1 MGSPNRRKIHKKF
14 LKTAEE
20 VSEFK
25 LSLNGCGTSSLLV
38 LFLFA
43 SVCTKMSSRKILPIL
58 RWLTQHA
65 RRQQQQRQEQ
75 PWLFCERERTLFSS
89 GNFFSS
95 SSSSSSS
102 KKEDN
107 KEEEESIDSI
117 ARRDGKFDFLHVAE
131 RLFEEEEE
139 EGKKKK
145 QTREDYT
152 RRWEYHA
159 WHLFLALAVPVGL
172 SASVVSHVRRH
183 PHPNLLL
190 RKENEMKETRLKAEE
205 AMTEQKKVETNVIE
219 KARKEN
225 EGRYGKLAE
234 RMERLEREM
243 EEEKKKKKKKM
254 NNNKSSD
261 DDGC

>member
-1 MGSPNRRKIHKKF
+1 
-14 LKTAEE
+14 
-20 VSEFK
+20 
-25 LSLNGCGTSSLLV
+25 
-38 LFLFA
+38 
-43 SVCTKMSSRKILPIL
+43 MSSRKTLPIL

-65 RRQQQQRQEQ
+65 RQQRRREQ
-75 PWLFCERERTLFSS
+75 PRLFCEQRERTLFSGV

-95 SSSSSSS
+95 STSSSSS
-102 KKEDN
+102 KKEEDN

-139 EGKKKK
+139 EDKKKK

-205 AMTEQKKVETNVIE
+205 AMTEQKKFETNVIE

-243 EEEKKKKKKKM
+243 EEEKKKKKKKK
-254 NNNKSSD
+254 KSSD
-261 DDGC
+261 DGC

>member
-1 MGSPNRRKIHKKF
+1 MWLIYFRTTQTYHRLFGVQIKSGWRYMGSPNGRKIHKKF

-25 LSLNGCGTSSLLV
+25 LSLNGCGTLISFGGV
-38 LFLFA
+38 
-43 SVCTKMSSRKILPIL
+43 SVCVLCLHKNVFSQNSSNSSMVDATRTTTTTTTRTTLAFL
-58 RWLTQHA
+58 
-65 RRQQQQRQEQ
+65 
-75 PWLFCERERTLFSS
+75 RERANAFQQSVT
-89 GNFFSS
+89 FFPPRPRRRRR
-95 SSSSSSS
+95 

-190 RKENEMKETRLKAEE
+190 RKENE
-205 AMTEQKKVETNVIE
+205 
-219 KARKEN
+219 
-225 EGRYGKLAE
+225 
-234 RMERLEREM
+234 
-243 EEEKKKKKKKM
+243 
-254 NNNKSSD
+254 
-261 DDGC
+261 

>member
-1 MGSPNRRKIHKKF
+1 MF
-14 LKTAEE
+14 
-20 VSEFK
+20 
-25 LSLNGCGTSSLLV
+25 
-38 LFLFA
+38 
-43 SVCTKMSSRKILPIL
+43 
-58 RWLTQHA
+58 
-65 RRQQQQRQEQ
+65 
-75 PWLFCERERTLFSS
+75 
-89 GNFFSS
+89 

-102 KKEDN
+102 KKEEDN

-139 EGKKKK
+139 EDKKKK

-205 AMTEQKKVETNVIE
+205 AMTEQKKFETNVIE

-243 EEEKKKKKKKM
+243 EEEKKKKKKKK
-254 NNNKSSD
+254 KSSD
-261 DDGC
+261 DGC

>member
-1 MGSPNRRKIHKKF
+1 
-14 LKTAEE
+14 
-20 VSEFK
+20 
-25 LSLNGCGTSSLLV
+25 
-38 LFLFA
+38 
-43 SVCTKMSSRKILPIL
+43 MSSRKTLPIL

-65 RRQQQQRQEQ
+65 RQQRRREQ
-75 PWLFCERERTLFSS
+75 PWLFCEQRERT
-89 GNFFSS
+89 FFSGG
-95 SSSSSSS
+95 
-102 KKEDN
+102 DNN

-139 EGKKKK
+139 EEDKKKK

-172 SASVVSHVRRH
+172 SATVVSHVRRH

-205 AMTEQKKVETNVIE
+205 AMTEQKKFETNVIE

-243 EEEKKKKKKKM
+243 EEEKKKKKKK
-254 NNNKSSD
+254 SSD
-261 DDGC
+261 DGC

>member
-1 MGSPNRRKIHKKF
+1 
-14 LKTAEE
+14 
-20 VSEFK
+20 
-25 LSLNGCGTSSLLV
+25 
-38 LFLFA
+38 
-43 SVCTKMSSRKILPIL
+43 MSSRKILPIL

-65 RRQQQQRQEQ
+65 RQQQRQQQ
-75 PWLFCERERTLFSS
+75 PWLLCERERTLFSGV

-95 SSSSSSS
+95 SSSSSS
-102 KKEDN
+102 KKEEDN

-139 EGKKKK
+139 EDKKKK

-205 AMTEQKKVETNVIE
+205 AMTEQKKFETNVIE

-243 EEEKKKKKKKM
+243 EEEKKKKKKK
-254 NNNKSSD
+254 SSD
-261 DDGC
+261 DGC

>member
-1 MGSPNRRKIHKKF
+1 
-14 LKTAEE
+14 
-20 VSEFK
+20 
-25 LSLNGCGTSSLLV
+25 
-38 LFLFA
+38 
-43 SVCTKMSSRKILPIL
+43 MSSRKTLPIL

-65 RRQQQQRQEQ
+65 RQQRRREQ
-75 PWLFCERERTLFSS
+75 PRLFCEQRERTLFS
-89 GNFFSS
+89 GAE
-95 SSSSSSS
+95 
-102 KKEDN
+102 EDN

-139 EGKKKK
+139 EDKKKK

-205 AMTEQKKVETNVIE
+205 AMTEQKKFETNVIE

-243 EEEKKKKKKKM
+243 EEEKKKKKKKK
-254 NNNKSSD
+254 KSSD
-261 DDGC
+261 DGC

>member
-1 MGSPNRRKIHKKF
+1 MGSPNGRKIHKKF

-43 SVCTKMSSRKILPIL
+43 SVCTIMSSRKILPIL

-65 RRQQQQRQEQ
+65 RQERRREQ
-75 PWLFCERERTLFSS
+75 PRLFCEQRERTLFSGV

-102 KKEDN
+102 KKEEDN

-139 EGKKKK
+139 EDKKKK
-145 QTREDYT
+145 QTKQI
-152 RRWEYHA
+152 
-159 WHLFLALAVPVGL
+159 LFIL
-172 SASVVSHVRRH
+172 
-183 PHPNLLL
+183 
-190 RKENEMKETRLKAEE
+190 
-205 AMTEQKKVETNVIE
+205 I
-219 KARKEN
+219 
-225 EGRYGKLAE
+225 
-234 RMERLEREM
+234 
-243 EEEKKKKKKKM
+243 
-254 NNNKSSD
+254 
-261 DDGC
+261 

>member
-1 MGSPNRRKIHKKF
+1 M
-14 LKTAEE
+14 
-20 VSEFK
+20 
-25 LSLNGCGTSSLLV
+25 
-38 LFLFA
+38 
-43 SVCTKMSSRKILPIL
+43 SRKILPIL

-65 RRQQQQRQEQ
+65 RQQRQEQ
-75 PWLFCERERTLFSS
+75 RLLCEKREQTLFSGG

-102 KKEDN
+102 SSKKE
-107 KEEEESIDSI
+107 EEDKEESIDSI

-139 EGKKKK
+139 DKKKK

-205 AMTEQKKVETNVIE
+205 AMTEQKKLETNVIE

-243 EEEKKKKKKKM
+243 EEEKKKKKK
-254 NNNKSSD
+254 SGGGGEAD

>member
-1 MGSPNRRKIHKKF
+1 MGSPNGRKIHKKF

-38 LFLFA
+38 VFLFHTD
-43 SVCTKMSSRKILPIL
+43 SFLCTKMSSRKTLPIL

-65 RRQQQQRQEQ
+65 RQQRRREQ
-75 PWLFCERERTLFSS
+75 PRLFCEQRERTLFSGV

-102 KKEDN
+102 KKEEDN

-139 EGKKKK
+139 EDKKKK

-205 AMTEQKKVETNVIE
+205 AMTEQKKFETNVIE

-243 EEEKKKKKKKM
+243 EEEKKKKKKK
-254 NNNKSSD
+254 SSD
-261 DDGC
+261 DGC

>member
-1 MGSPNRRKIHKKF
+1 
-14 LKTAEE
+14 
-20 VSEFK
+20 
-25 LSLNGCGTSSLLV
+25 
-38 LFLFA
+38 
-43 SVCTKMSSRKILPIL
+43 MSSRKILPIL

-65 RRQQQQRQEQ
+65 RQQRQEQ
-75 PWLFCERERTLFSS
+75 PWLLCEQREQTLFSGG
-89 GNFFSS
+89 GNFF

-139 EGKKKK
+139 EDKKKK

-205 AMTEQKKVETNVIE
+205 AMTEQKKFETNVIE

-243 EEEKKKKKKKM
+243 EEEKKKKKKK
-254 NNNKSSD
+254 SGGGGEAD